1 VARPRS
7 TNGQACQRRQQ
18 RGYRLPPGGFLNT
31 YFDTGVLLKVYVQ
44 ELNSAE
50 AIALVSKIAP
60 PIPFTH
66 FHTIEL
72 FTAIRLKRFRAE
84 INANEEKTAI
94 QVLRADI
101 TNERLQLPDYDLLQL
116 FRRAEVLS
124 AKYAAIFGTRTL
136 DILHVAAALEAECT
150 EFVSFDERQRKVAAK
165 ERLTVVPHQLQK
177 QSKP

>member
-1 VARPRS
+1 
-7 TNGQACQRRQQ
+7 
-18 RGYRLPPGGFLNT
+18 LNT

-50 AIALVSKIAP
+50 AIALVSKFAP